1 LTDIITGANLS
12 SQLTDWEDRDVTV
25 YGISE
30 IGRALGV
37 DPALVSK
44 WSERNKLP
52 APDAVL
58 SVGPV
63 WLAATI
69 EPLIEAGGPDRRRPG
84 VRLTTFKITARMLAA
99 PFPPVNDGHRRQ
111 FSAGIE
117 SLFSKVLLAP
127 TAEWVTYNQAIVTLA
142 CQASDPDS
150 AAASAKSIIMRQA
163 QFTAQFAVRE
173 VEITGIE
180 AMNP

>member
-1 LTDIITGANLS
+1 
-12 SQLTDWEDRDVTV
+12 VTI
-25 YGISE
+25 YGITE
-30 IGRALGV
+30 IARALEV

-69 EPLIEAGGPDRRRPG
+69 EPLIEGGGPDRRRPG
-84 VRLTTFKITARMLAA
+84 VRLTTFKITARMLAG
-99 PFPPVNDGHRRQ
+99 PYPPVDDGHRQQ
-111 FSAGIE
+111 FTAGIE
-117 SLFSKVLLAP
+117 SLHSRLLLAP
-127 TAEWVTYNQAIVTLA
+127 TAEWVTFDQADVTLA
-142 CQASDPDS
+142 CQAPDPDT
-150 AAASAKSIIMRQA
+150 AATTAKSIIMRQA
-163 QFTAQFAVRE
+163 QFTAQIAVRG

-180 AMNP
+180 AINT